1 MTEISKL
8 LHPDYDHYDD
18 CFVIRTRTLGRYVAS
33 DRRLK
38 EVSSTTEDDD
48 PDITVIYDVNTG
60 VNYNPATGGYGADDD
75 ELWNTPVPADTTV
88 FSNVLTRDGML
99 AKPESAPE
107 ASVPAAPEQQEVS
120 AAAAA

>member
-1 MTEISKL
+1 M
-8 LHPDYDHYDD
+8 
-18 CFVIRTRTLGRYVAS
+18 
-33 DRRLK
+33 
-38 EVSSTTEDDD
+38 SSTTEDDD

-88 FSNVLTRDGML
+88 FSNVLTRGGML

-107 ASVPAAPEQQEVS
+107 TSSPVPEHQEIS
-120 AAAAA
+120 AAVTALTAENLSLIHI